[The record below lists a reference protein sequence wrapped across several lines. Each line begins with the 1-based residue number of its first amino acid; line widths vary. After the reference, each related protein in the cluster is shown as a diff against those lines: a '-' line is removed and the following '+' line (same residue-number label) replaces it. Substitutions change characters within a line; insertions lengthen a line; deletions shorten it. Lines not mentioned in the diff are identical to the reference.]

1 MRRRLEWGVL
11 WAGFALVVAGACSDS
26 TGGRAGD
33 PVADAGGPDAEG
45 VAPRDGGGDDLG
57 GLSDTARPPP
67 DTGGVNVDGA
77 PPDLG
82 AGDDAEVAD
91 AAVTDAAVPDAAVP
105 DAADPD
111 AAVPDAADPDA
122 AVPDAAAPDAVMPD
136 AAVPDA
142 ADPDAAVSDAAV
154 VDAAAPDAALPPGPP
169 DDVLPAN
176 ACARTSPA
184 LLGERLIVA
193 RTDGLYLTDPPLPG
207 PGGPGNAPRLVFPFE
222 AGATPYAP
230 VATDDGAPGPA
241 LLATVRYADR
251 CVLHLLDRDG
261 APLAEVI
268 ARPEPGRAPACVE
281 PVVGDALV
289 VWPSRTAD
297 GDVLLLLDRTLGVE
311 RGTLPLPAGPTA
323 GPIAVLGDPA
333 MANSGSHWLV
343 GATDQLV
350 PFRFELDPATAQVG
364 EGLRVDGLVTTL
376 SKIDT
381 GRVVATLRAVGDPSD
396 ALGDRL
402 FRLAT
407 APDGDGPA
415 RLAPLEATPNGLA
428 APGGMFAPPV
438 VLSAC
443 DGFVANSGSHWYC
456 PGGAMLTGGDG
467 WLAAID
473 LGTGEV
479 RAQLDTGPFRTTG
492 LALGADDLL
501 YNSGSH
507 WRPGGEDWQVARW
520 DIGLTLAR
528 GALPDAFRVLD
539 LGRKAGGACLPS
551 PVVGSTGAV
560 VTPVDGA
567 PGAAAGPLEVSN
579 VVSTAGTL
587 GPGWA
592 RAHGSNAGLGLPT
605 PNAPACASNQHV
617 LEQGAPRTL
626 RDARIV
632 AASPRADGRSVLL
645 GQTTGGNAGDPFV
658 TATKATVDLDWVTSL
673 PDPNSEPAL
682 GGALTTVPTLET
694 AVALALDVNG
704 LYTIRFVVLDVA
716 GRVLVDQ
723 PLVAPEGRV
732 PVALVPRPASNAG
745 YLLLYR
751 VFDDQ
756 GVFAR
761 YGVWALDPAGN
772 TLADGEVRGP
782 ASTQFVGLVSG
793 GRAAYLLG
801 RTALVPFGIGGY
813 VSRLDALGGQGDSV
827 DLNAFGENWEIISAA
842 ERSNPADLV
851 VVFETITAGPTR
863 NLLVIALDDLFA
875 ERLRTFVPNG
885 APLAVAQDK
894 GTLWVL
900 SRNFEVTRLSRDGL
914 AVQATRTYFDGE
926 PTRAPTAL
934 VAHPDGGAFAFGTVE
949 SAPGFTQTVAVRTD
963 PWLNAT
969 CPDAGECLF
978 VAANACTSDAC
989 NVATCDPTDGGC
1001 DRVPMADGT
1010 PCGSALVCAGG
1021 VCN

>member
-1 MRRRLEWGVL
+1 MRHRFLRGVFG
-11 WAGFALVVAGACSDS
+11 AGFALAVAGACSDS

-33 PVADAGGPDAEG
+33 SVLDTGAPDAE
-45 VAPRDGGGDDLG
+45 VVVPRDGGGDEPRD
-57 GLSDTARPPP
+57 AEPRPR
-67 DTGGVNVDGA
+67 DTGGA
-77 PPDLG
+77 
-82 AGDDAEVAD
+82 DAE
-91 AAVTDAAVPDAAVP
+91 VPDAAVP
-105 DAADPD
+105 DAVQADAAAPDASQADAAGPDTAVPDAEVSDAEVPD
-111 AAVPDAADPDA
+111 AAVPDAE
-122 AVPDAAAPDAVMPD
+122 V
-136 AAVPDA
+136 
-142 ADPDAAVSDAAV
+142 PDAAVSDAAV
-154 VDAAAPDAALPPGPP
+154 SDAAALADAALPDAALPDAGPPPGPP
-169 DDVLPAN
+169 DDVSPTN
-176 ACARTSPA
+176 ACARTSPV
-184 LLGERLIVA
+184 LLGERLVVA
-193 RTDGLYLTDPPLPG
+193 RTDGLYLADPPFPG
-207 PGGPGNAPRLVFPFE
+207 PAGPGNAPRLVFPFE

-230 VATDDGAPGPA
+230 VAAEDGAPGPA
-241 LLATVRYADR
+241 VFATVRYADR

-261 APLAEVI
+261 GALAEVI

-289 VWPSRTAD
+289 VWPSRTVD
-297 GDVLLLLDRTLGVE
+297 GDVLQLLDRALGVA

-323 GPIAVLGDPA
+323 APVYVLSNPA

-343 GATDQLV
+343 GATDRLV
-350 PFRFELDPATAQVG
+350 PFQFELDPAAARVG
-364 EGLRVDGLVTTL
+364 DSLQVDGLVTTI
-376 SKIDT
+376 SRVNADS
-381 GRVVATLRAVGDPSD
+381 VVATLRAFGDPSD
-396 ALGDRL
+396 GLGDRF

-407 APDGDGPA
+407 LADGGGPA
-415 RLAPLEATPNGLA
+415 RLVSREATLDGLA
-428 APGGMFAPPV
+428 TPGGMFAPPV

-456 PGGAMLTGGDG
+456 PNGAMLTGGEG

-473 LGTGEV
+473 LGVGEV
-479 RAQLDTGPFRTTG
+479 RAQLDTGLFRTTG

-528 GALPDAFRVLD
+528 GALPDAYRVLD
-539 LGRKAGGACLPS
+539 LGRRAEGACLPS
-551 PVVGSTGAV
+551 PVVGGSGAV
-560 VTPVDGA
+560 VTPVDGL
-567 PGAAAGPLEVSN
+567 PGAAPGPLEVSS

-605 PNAPACASNQHV
+605 PSSPACVSNEQL

-626 RDARIV
+626 RDTRIV
-632 AASPRADGRSVLL
+632 AASPRADERTVLL
-645 GQTTGGNAGDPFV
+645 GQTTGANAGETFV
-658 TATKATVDLDWVTSL
+658 TATKATIELDWVTSL

-682 GGALTTVPTLET
+682 GGVLTTVPTLET
-694 AVALALDVNG
+694 AVALPLDVNG
-704 LYTIRFVVLDVA
+704 LLTIRFVVLDVA
-716 GRVLVDQ
+716 GRVLADQ

-751 VFDDQ
+751 AFDDQ

-782 ASTQFVGLVSG
+782 PSTQFVGLVSG

-801 RTALVPFGIGGY
+801 RTALVPFGIGGF

-827 DLNAFGENWEIISAA
+827 DLNAFGENWEIVTAI
-842 ERSNPADLV
+842 ERSNPVDLV
-851 VVFETITAGPTR
+851 VVFETITAGPRR

-875 ERLRTFVPNG
+875 ERLRTFVPDG

-894 GTLWVL
+894 GTVWVL

-914 AVQATRTYFDGE
+914 AVQATRAYFDGE
-926 PTRAPTAL
+926 PTRAPSAL
-934 VAHPDGGAFAFGTVE
+934 VAHQNGGAFAFGTVE
-949 SAPGFTQTVAVRTD
+949 SVPGFTQTVAVRTD

-969 CPDAGECLF
+969 CADAGECLF
-978 VAANACTSDAC
+978 VAANVCASDAC
-989 NVATCDPTDGGC
+989 NVATCDPIDADC
-1001 DRVPMADGT
+1001 DRVAMADGT
-1010 PCGSALVCAGG
+1010 PCGSGLVCAGG